1 MALYGDTEELLL
13 EAEEMMVEGRGDD
26 ILLRYHEFDGAPVTA
41 NRYHALAA
49 RRGDDDMFSSDF
61 SDEEL
66 AVSPQSFLCT
76 KRYRVG
82 CHPPALPLT

>member
-1 MALYGDTEELLL
+1 MALHEDTAARLL
-13 EAEEMMVEGRGDD
+13 EAEQMIVEGRGDD

-61 SDEEL
+61 SDQDL
-66 AVSPQSFLCT
+66 VVSPS
-76 KRYRVG
+76 
-82 CHPPALPLT
+82 ALPLN